1 MAPGAYTRFCAS
13 EPASYICLNTSF
25 NANSLEEYKM
35 LGTAGADDDFQA
47 LLLIQGL

>member
-1 MAPGAYTRFCAS
+1 MPIPGFAHQNLSAH
-13 EPASYICLNTSF
+13 TSF
-25 NANSLEEYKM
+25 NANAPEENKM